1 MPGFRFM
8 SSERKTKKSQRRRES
23 NLISLSFHICLVI
36 QLLIFFNFCTKKPT
50 KEDLYL
56 KKELEIGLSE
66 GDENYVFGL
75 IADAKVDSSGNIYVL
90 DIRMNRVAKYDRDGK
105 FILRFGKKGVGPGEF
120 EYPRTIA
127 LDSLGRVYVLD
138 FRKVI
143 IFDERGNLIKSFRL
157 DFMGID
163 IALNEKGNLLILG
176 ARNDQLFNVY
186 DREGKY
192 LYSFANLIN
201 IPEEFSKFNDARLFR
216 TPLRLWTNRNR
227 IFVVNPYKYEICIY
241 ENENLK
247 IKLTRR
253 LPDYIKPEIKEEISG
268 GFNAVV
274 SGNFIFEKNN
284 TIFVFYNGEKASWLD
299 VFEDGKLIISTKVK
313 GTLSA
318 MDNEGKFY
326 FIESA
331 DYPKIVRYSETH
343 LRQ

>member
-1 MPGFRFM
+1 MN
-8 SSERKTKKSQRRRES
+8 ERSAKLFLRPRNLFIYKNFKKST
-23 NLISLSFHICLVI
+23 V
-36 QLLIFFNFCTKKPT
+36 
-50 KEDLYL
+50 
-56 KKELEIGLSE
+56 
-66 GDENYVFGL
+66 EN
-75 IADAKVDSSGNIYVL
+75 
-90 DIRMNRVAKYDRDGK
+90 
-105 FILRFGKKGVGPGEF
+105 
-120 EYPRTIA
+120 
-127 LDSLGRVYVLD
+127 
-138 FRKVI
+138 
-143 IFDERGNLIKSFRL
+143 
-157 DFMGID
+157 
-163 IALNEKGNLLILG
+163 
-176 ARNDQLFNVY
+176 Q
-186 DREGKY
+186 
-192 LYSFANLIN
+192 
-201 IPEEFSKFNDARLFR
+201 PEEFSKYKDASLFR

-227 IFVVNPYKYEICIY
+227 IFVMNPYKYEICIY

-299 VFEDGKLIISTKVK
+299 VLEDGKLIISTKVK

-326 FIESA
+326 FIESE